1 MKIKNITLVSAFFP
15 PSIGG
20 PATFVSHIGPEF
32 EALGYIVSYLNF
44 EPYKKFSKPKRFIYF
59 LFDLWKKTKNT
70 DLVLIADTW
79 SVLVPTA
86 IFCFFARKKY
96 AVRIGGDFLW
106 ETYVARTKE
115 HVKLSVFYS
124 KKIKL
129 SWKEKMIFFL
139 SSFCLKHA
147 QVVIFNTAWQKDIWQ
162 KPYMLLQG
170 KTFVVENALTTNIS
184 PYIWSDSKKKVLRS
198 PVRASEIKN
207 TSILKKVWKNI
218 SEKYPDTELCLDY
231 IHPNEREKVL
241 SETYAVIQSSISDV
255 APNLICES
263 VGSGC
268 PFICTQDTGIQ
279 TLTPSDFGIYV
290 DTTNE
295 KALQHAIESILDT
308 DIHARLV
315 KNIKD
320 FKIQRTYKVLATEY
334 DDICKQI

>member
-1 MKIKNITLVSAFFP
+1 MKIKSIALISAFFP

-20 PATFVSHIGPEF
+20 PATFVSQIGPEF
-32 EALGYIVSYLNF
+32 EALGYAVSYLNL
-44 EPYKKFSKPKRFIYF
+44 EPYKQFSKLKRSVYF
-59 LFDLWKKTKNT
+59 FHDLWRKTKKV
-70 DLVLIADTW
+70 DFILIADTW

-86 IFCFFARKKY
+86 VFCFFTRKKY

-106 ETYVARTKE
+106 ETYVARTKK

-124 KKIKL
+124 AGARFSL
-129 SWKEKMIFFL
+129 KEKIIFFL

-147 QVVIFNTAWQKDIWQ
+147 QAVIFNTAWQRDIWQ
-162 KPYMLLQG
+162 KPYTLEKG
-170 KTFVVENALTTNIS
+170 KVFVVENSFVTNL
-184 PYIWSDSKKKVLRS
+184 SDYMWNNSKPKILRS
-198 PVRASEIKN
+198 PVRTSEFKN
-207 TSILKKVWKNI
+207 IAILKKVWGSI
-218 SEKYPDTELCLDY
+218 AEKYPNVILSFEH
-231 IHPNEREKVL
+231 IHPSEREKVL
-241 SETYAVIQSSISDV
+241 SETYAVVQSSVSDV

-279 TLTPSDFGIYV
+279 TLIPSDFGIYV
-290 DTTNE
+290 ETTNE
-295 KALQHAIESILDT
+295 KALQQAIESILDT

-334 DDICKQI
+334 DDIWKQI